1 MTTRIVFLVP
11 DLDTAGD
18 LSPLQALLD
27 GLPAEQYDL
36 HVLSFS
42 RKSMT
47 QPVAESASYEWTSI
61 NRRSQSDPFA
71 WWQFRSYLRRLQ
83 PQIIHLWQPF
93 AFGWTTLL
101 TDILHRG
108 TLAVSLQNPVPQLV
122 EHPSLPTQLI
132 CKRPYQF
139 ITSTSCLRDRLVE
152 VGISDQQCAV
162 IPSAVPLPMI
172 TTGHSSLLAELDLP
186 AESRLIG
193 NLDPMQSWKQI
204 QDLIWITAVLKV
216 ATDDIHLIMN
226 GHGRHRQRLQK
237 FARQVEIQDHVHWI
251 DEADRSA
258 RWLAGIDCYVS
269 TTRHLGHSSGIL
281 HAMAAS
287 LPVAATDCPGNR
299 ELVTPR
305 KHGLLAPHG
314 DCGSLARAIWK
325 ILDDASLAQQL
336 GKQARQHV
344 EHNYSIDQMVHGHH
358 EIYQTLPIG
367 QTLSRRNHRIPLT

>member
-11 DLDTAGD
+11 DLDAAGD
-18 LSPLQALLD
+18 LSPLRALLD
-27 GLPAEQYDL
+27 GLPADQYDL

-42 RKSMT
+42 GRSVT
-47 QPVAESASYEWTSI
+47 HLVEESASCEWTCI

-93 AFGWTTLL
+93 DFGWTTLL

-108 TLAVSLQNPVPQLV
+108 TLAVSLQNPFPRLV

-152 VGISDQQCAV
+152 AGISKQQCAV
-162 IPSAVPLPMI
+162 IPSAVPLPLI
-172 TTGHSSLLAELDLP
+172 PTGYASPLTELDLP

-193 NLDPMQSWKQI
+193 NLDPMQSWKQV

-216 ATDDIHLIMN
+216 ATDDIHLVMN
-226 GHGRHRQRLQK
+226 GHGSQRQRLQK

-251 DEADRSA
+251 DEADHSA

-269 TTRHLGHSSGIL
+269 TTRHLGHSPGIL

-287 LPVAATDCPGNR
+287 LPVAATDCPGNC

-305 KHGLLAPHG
+305 EHGLLTPHG

-325 ILDDASLAQQL
+325 ILDDTSLARQL

-344 EHNYSIDQMVHGHH
+344 EHHFTIDQMVHGHH

-367 QTLSRRNHRIPLT
+367 QTLSRVNR